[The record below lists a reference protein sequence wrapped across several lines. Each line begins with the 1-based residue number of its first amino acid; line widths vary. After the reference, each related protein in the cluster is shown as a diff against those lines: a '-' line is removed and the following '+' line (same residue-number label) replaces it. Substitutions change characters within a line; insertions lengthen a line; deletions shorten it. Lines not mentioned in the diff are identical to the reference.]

1 MNKYLTIS
9 ASVAAAGFILAAASH
24 SADAASAKSQ
34 FHLDTLNQFSDNSA
48 EFLNLNPG
56 GGTILDVGDTLRG
69 IFDVETVE
77 DIGGG
82 GGGTNSIGS
91 GAVNELTGLFETEV
105 KTKTSIGGGLFNFT
119 FGPNAAFEAV
129 FGAGAMVA
137 WFDDPA
143 QDYNRVTS
151 IAAGEASAT
160 GGTQVA
166 TTGFGLDADE
176 FWSAAAAP
184 DDVSLAGGVP
194 APFNAG
200 SFAIQMSVLSGSLFA
215 SIDQVTGVNAGGD
228 GEIDI
233 IASGSILGIGG
244 VTTGFD
250 VFDNVDFVFQPVTPT
265 GVPEPATI
273 GLLGAGLVGLGATAL
288 RRRRNKTVK

>member
-1 MNKYLTIS
+1 MNKYTS
-9 ASVAAAGFILAAASH
+9 MAAGVAAAGFILAAASH
-24 SADAASAKSQ
+24 SADAASVKSQ
-34 FHLDTLNQFSDNSA
+34 FHLDTLNQLSDNSA

-119 FGPNAAFEAV
+119 FGPTAAFEAI
-129 FGAGAMVA
+129 FGVGALVA
-137 WFDDPA
+137 WFEDPA
-143 QDYNRVTS
+143 QDFNRVTS

-160 GGTQVA
+160 GGTHVA

-176 FWSAAAAP
+176 FWSASGAP

-200 SFAIQMSVLSGSLFA
+200 SFAIQMSVLSGTLFA
-215 SIDQVTGVNAGGD
+215 SIDQVTGINAGGD

-244 VTTGFD
+244 VSTGFD
-250 VFDNVDFVFQPVTPT
+250 VFDNVDFVFQPASPVA
-265 GVPEPATI
+265 EPATI
-273 GLLGAGLVGLGATAL
+273 GLLGAGLIGLGATAL
-288 RRRRNKTVK
+288 RRRRNKSAS